1 MKTTFQVQ
9 NLKCGGC
16 AKTISNKLWEMEGI
30 QSVIVEK
37 DSASVSFEHK
47 GTDVATFVKDALKQ
61 LGYPTID
68 DENGMLLKAKSFVS
82 CASGKMRQ

>member
-16 AKTISNKLWEMEGI
+16 AKTISNKLSEVEGI

-37 DSASVSFEHK
+37 DSASVSFEHQ
-47 GTDVATFVKDALKQ
+47 GADVASFAKQALRQ

-82 CASGKMRQ
+82 CANGKMSQ